1 MMDPGTA
8 GGAGAS
14 APLDGTG
21 TASPAPAEA
30 AMTADMAGAGWPAPE
45 AMTAGASTMLD
56 AARAAGMA
64 GTGWPAPPEAKGA
77 GPRYAA
83 DELFLSLREA
93 ILKGMLKPGEKL
105 TEQRLCD
112 DFHVSRTPVREAL
125 KQLGIEGLVE
135 TAPNR
140 GATVIGFSKRDIEDM
155 FEMRAA
161 YEIHAA
167 RWAAG
172 RMSPAQLEMLE
183 ETFEFMEFY
192 TAKGAVGKTI
202 DLNSKFHQI
211 IYDASQNRIMQ
222 KILTSYQTYIKQS
235 VKTRQYLVEELPLL
249 LEEHRAIFTAIRAG
263 DAAAAEASMRE
274 HMDSLRRRALG
285 R

>member
-1 MMDPGTA
+1 
-8 GGAGAS
+8 
-14 APLDGTG
+14 
-21 TASPAPAEA
+21 
-30 AMTADMAGAGWPAPE
+30 MA
-45 AMTAGASTMLD
+45 AGASTMPE
-56 AARAAGMA
+56 AAQAQAGGRSA
-64 GTGWPAPPEAKGA
+64 TGWPAPPEAKGA
-77 GPRYAA
+77 GPRYVA
-83 DELFLSLREA
+83 DDLFLSLREA
-93 ILKGMLKPGEKL
+93 ILKGILKPGEKL

-112 DFHVSRTPVREAL
+112 DFHLSRTPVREAL

-140 GATVIGFSKRDIEDM
+140 GATVIGISKRDIEDM

-161 YEIHAA
+161 YEIQAA
-167 RWAAG
+167 RWAAE
-172 RMSPAQLEMLE
+172 RMSPAQLDMLE

-235 VKTRQYLVEELPLL
+235 FRTRQYSVDELPLM
-249 LEEHRAIFTAIRAG
+249 LEEHRAIFSALRAG
-263 DAAAAEASMRE
+263 DAMAAEASMRE
-274 HMDSLRRRALG
+274 HMASLRMRAFG
-285 R
+285 K